1 MRTIEVI
8 VKPGTRVSL
17 DPHSYR
23 NNEGVIQ
30 ISRDYGDTW
39 YNFNQDSVI
48 LGDVCYAI
56 IAGSK

>member
-8 VKPGTRVSL
+8 IKPGTRVAL

-30 ISRDYGDTW
+30 ISRDYGNTW
-39 YNFNQDSVI
+39 YNLNQDYVVSDS
-48 LGDVCYAI
+48 LRYAI